1 MHVKGSKTDQ
11 FREEATI
18 VLDATGG
25 ELCPVAA
32 LLQYANLR
40 GSALGPLFRFE
51 IFPVCIHDL
60 TLNMFTYA
68 KLFYYNLML

>member
-40 GSALGPLFRFE
+40 GTVPLVHCF
-51 IFPVCIHDL
+51 DL
-60 TLNMFTYA
+60 KFFLFVFTI
-68 KLFYYNLML
+68 